1 MYKIINDNVK
11 LLNNLAMLKK
21 VVEDLNA
28 CINKNCKNEKDNMM
42 KNKDNIRVKSL
53 FQDFINK
60 KITIQEFIKKG
71 SDLKKK
77 IEKSKENKAIV
88 KCQLN
93 KCYSETKRGVDVAID
108 KILEYSPKDS
118 MSYKFA
124 TEYNKK
130 LRNKKLT
137 DVMIKNINKKLREI
151 QSSEQ
156 KKKTK

>member
-1 MYKIINDNVK
+1 
-11 LLNNLAMLKK
+11 
-21 VVEDLNA
+21 
-28 CINKNCKNEKDNMM
+28 
-42 KNKDNIRVKSL
+42 
-53 FQDFINK
+53 
-60 KITIQEFIKKG
+60 
-71 SDLKKK
+71 
-77 IEKSKENKAIV
+77 
-88 KCQLN
+88 
-93 KCYSETKRGVDVAID
+93 
-108 KILEYSPKDS
+108 

>member
-1 MYKIINDNVK
+1 MFKIINDNVK

-71 SDLKKK
+71 NDLKKK

-118 MSYKFA
+118 MSYKQ
-124 TEYNKK
+124 NI
-130 LRNKKLT
+130 
-137 DVMIKNINKKLREI
+137 IKNCAIKNL
-151 QSSEQ
+151 QMS
-156 KKKTK
+156 